1 MQTPYTLEWLDS
13 LITVSLNPEKIQW
26 DAVRPERIKYLN
38 KRIEEEK
45 NKLQSFLNNQVF
57 EILEGNKI
65 RLLISQYHSTL
76 FLLLEKSMEHKKHVP
91 TNRPA
96 LKKFMDAICDCIN
109 GLLSFIESRFVRYID
124 LQERASV
131 LHLSMVRK
139 NLSQRI
145 GKLEPA
151 LKRLIEDDQLTEIVL
166 NDFYAIINLSS
177 GNYPVTFQEIEYKKD
192 LLSALENLVNGDCEK
207 DSYTALHEMLILRN
221 FNSRSYIAYFTKR
234 LAEQLNV
241 LESATER
248 MDQLLYYF
256 DQFNRASGKTKVAL
270 NPKGPDLKTTLAA
283 WFRQEIFALK
293 KTIARNATSQSEDP
307 KQKRN
312 DDKKYIKVRCN
323 LSTDQI
329 GLILRAADEARIL
342 TARSMNEVFRT
353 IVPYLSTPYRKELSF
368 DSVRSKSY
376 AAESRDKEIAIEVLK
391 QIIEKITRY

>member
-1 MQTPYTLEWLDS
+1 MQAGYTLEWLDS
-13 LITVSLNPEKIQW
+13 LITVSLNPEKIKW

-65 RLLISQYHSTL
+65 RLLIGQYHSML
-76 FLLLEKSMEHKKHVP
+76 FLLLEQSMEHKKHVP
-91 TNRPA
+91 TNKPA
-96 LKKFMDAICDCIN
+96 LKKFMDAVSDCLN
-109 GLLSFIESRFVRYID
+109 ELLSFIESRFVRYID
-124 LQERASV
+124 IKERVSIM
-131 LHLSMVRK
+131 HLSMVGK

-145 GKLEPA
+145 GKIEPE
-151 LKRLIEDDQLTEIVL
+151 LKRLIEDNQLIEIVL
-166 NDFYAIINLSS
+166 NDFYAIINLPTE
-177 GNYPVTFQEIEYKKD
+177 NPLITFQEIEYKKD
-192 LLSALENLVNGDCEK
+192 LLSALEHFVNRDFENDG
-207 DSYTALHEMLILRN
+207 YIALNEILILKN
-221 FNSRSYIAYFTKR
+221 FNSQAYIAYFTKS
-234 LAEQLNV
+234 LAGKLNTF
-241 LESATER
+241 EHATDQ
-248 MDQLLYYF
+248 MDQLLFYF
-256 DQFNRASGKTKVAL
+256 DQFNQASKKTEGAL

-293 KTIARNATSQSEDP
+293 KIIARNATSQSEDP
-307 KQKRN
+307 NQKRN
-312 DDKKYIKVRCN
+312 DDKKDIKVRCN